1 MLPDLIWKW
10 LEPRFVFFP
19 SSRVEFTP
27 GDVGIAYEDVFFPTG
42 AGARLHGWYVPGDHE
57 TTWLWFHGNGGN
69 VGHRVA
75 ELALLHR
82 RLGVNL
88 LIFDYQGY
96 GRSEG
101 VPSERG
107 TYQDARAARRY
118 LLDRR
123 QGGPDAAP
131 DDIVYFGHSLGAAVA
146 VELTTAH
153 PPLGLVLASPF
164 ASVSDMSRIVFP
176 LLPSGW
182 LVRNRYNSLRRIS
195 RAACPL
201 LILHGERD
209 TMVPISQARKL
220 FHAANSPKDFQSL
233 PDAGHNYMFEEG
245 GEAYWVAL
253 ERFLA
258 GLKADRAGA

>member
-1 MLPDLIWKW
+1 
-10 LEPRFVFFP
+10 
-19 SSRVEFTP
+19 
-27 GDVGIAYEDVFFPTG
+27 
-42 AGARLHGWYVPGDHE
+42 VPGDHE

-118 LLDRR
+118 LEDSGR
-123 QGGPDAAP
+123 GGADN
-131 DDIVYFGHSLGAAVA
+131 IVYFGHSLGAAIA

-153 PPLGLVLASPF
+153 PPLGIVLASPF
-164 ASVSDMSRIVFP
+164 ASASDMSRIVFP

-182 LVRNRYNSLRRIS
+182 LVRSRYNSLRRIS
-195 RAACPL
+195 GVRCPL

-209 TMVPISQARKL
+209 ATVPISQARKL
-220 FHAANSPKDFQSL
+220 FDAANPPKDFQSL
-233 PDAGHNYMFEEG
+233 PDAGHNHIFEEG
-245 GEAYWVAL
+245 GEVYWSAL

-258 GLKADRAGA
+258 GLEAGRANA